1 MRRKFNT
8 FEYVNDL
15 GKDLVREFEK
25 SGKTAHPHSVG
36 GGREKSSIDKLKDIL
51 PSGIGIGSG
60 FVFDSY
66 GNISSQCDII
76 IYEKDLCLIFNS
88 SDEKNSY
95 YNCES
100 VIAVGEVKSDL
111 STKELLDSLKKIKKI
126 KNLKRNFND
135 NRVFRKYLSKS
146 GIYGAE
152 SEIYDQ
158 IKNPLDQ
165 IFAFVICNSF
175 KLSYES
181 IISTIRN
188 NKNKYEYPNT
198 ILSIEGDLIGYSK
211 KQNDILTNEL
221 SATYAE
227 FINYAKIDSSFG
239 QLLEK
244 IFYVIE
250 SGRSVSYNPRI
261 YILEESSF
269 KAELFPICIKSEDKN
284 Q

>member
-25 SGKTAHPHSVG
+25 SGKTTHPHSVG